1 MDTANLYNYSFE
13 KLQALNLSTSSLHFL
28 NTTVWVIAL
37 IIAYLLISWLTNKLI
52 INQLHKIILNSK
64 SKLDDFLIQNKT
76 LNYVGTYIPL
86 IVLKIFTP
94 IVFKPYPNTAEVLST
109 IINILMLLAFLR
121 IIHSVFKTA
130 KDVLSLRPAFKD
142 KPLNSYLQVIDIVLF
157 FIGGSFIFSI
167 ITGTDPKSFFISL
180 GTASAILMLVFK
192 DTILGLVASI
202 QVSTNDSVR
211 VGDWIE
217 MPKHGADGDVTEI
230 NLNNI
235 KVQNWDKTI
244 TTIPTYLLLSEAFKN
259 WRGMQ
264 ETGGRRAKKHLNIKI
279 SSIRFLNED
288 EINELDKIDL
298 LKGFI
303 EQRRAEIEQYNSSK
317 NIDMQM
323 PVNGRRMTNVGLFR
337 AYVTQYLK
345 HHPLVRSDMSLMV
358 RQLQPTENGLPLEL
372 YMFTDSVVWA
382 EYEGIVSDIFD
393 HLFAAVK
400 YFDLEIFESPAS
412 DDIRQVAKSK

>member
-1 MDTANLYNYSFE
+1 
-13 KLQALNLSTSSLHFL
+13 
-28 NTTVWVIAL
+28 
-37 IIAYLLISWLTNKLI
+37 
-52 INQLHKIILNSK
+52 
-64 SKLDDFLIQNKT
+64 
-76 LNYVGTYIPL
+76 
-86 IVLKIFTP
+86 
-94 IVFKPYPNTAEVLST
+94 
-109 IINILMLLAFLR
+109 
-121 IIHSVFKTA
+121 
-130 KDVLSLRPAFKD
+130 
-142 KPLNSYLQVIDIVLF
+142 
-157 FIGGSFIFSI
+157 
-167 ITGTDPKSFFISL
+167 
-180 GTASAILMLVFK
+180 
-192 DTILGLVASI
+192 
-202 QVSTNDSVR
+202 
-211 VGDWIE
+211 
-217 MPKHGADGDVTEI
+217 
-230 NLNNI
+230 
-235 KVQNWDKTI
+235 
-244 TTIPTYLLLSEAFKN
+244 
-259 WRGMQ
+259 MQ